1 MTIRNIGGE
10 EHTLGQAK
18 RLAFAALMAALS
30 NILSIAPF
38 TIPIQAGPFPTEI
51 HFTQI
56 PIFLSGI
63 LAGPWAGLLTGAV
76 GGLYMSFMRIP
87 FIIAGLAIMGF
98 SAGLFAKKLRPLF
111 SGILAWC
118 VQAPYVLVTDY
129 VWFTS
134 FIRMPTP
141 AAWAALSAVMIK
153 LTVEAIIASV
163 LVEILIPYI
172 KRAGLTF
179 KKTT

>member
-1 MTIRNIGGE
+1 
-10 EHTLGQAK
+10 
-18 RLAFAALMAALS
+18 MAALS

-38 TIPIQAGPFPTEI
+38 TMPIPADPFPTEI
-51 HFTQI
+51 HFTQL

-63 LAGPWAGLLTGAV
+63 LAGPFAGLLTGAV
-76 GGLYMSFMRIP
+76 GGLYMSFTKIP
-87 FIIAGLAIMGF
+87 FVIAGLALLGV
-98 SAGLFAKKLRPLF
+98 SAGFFAKKFRPLF

-134 FIRMPTP
+134 FMSMPSP
-141 AAWAALSAVMIK
+141 AALTAVSTILIK
-153 LTVEAIIASV
+153 LTVEAVVASI
-163 LVEILIPYI
+163 LVEILVPYI

-179 KKTT
+179 E